1 MPGAL
6 KPCLCEYGVH
16 TSHVQGVLKRLII
29 RRGRSLFFPPG
40 PKGGGQY
47 NNGPYTPLAPTG
59 PESSEG
65 GEQYSWQYM
74 VVLVTSKDVPSDQL
88 QPIVDAVMAAEPSVS
103 GGGGGGSG

>member
-1 MPGAL
+1 M
-6 KPCLCEYGVH
+6 
-16 TSHVQGVLKRLII
+16 LKRLII
-29 RRGRSLFFPPG
+29 RRGRSLFPSPG

-47 NNGPYTPLAPTG
+47 NNGQYTPLAPTG